1 MGVEISD
8 RVSSVIIDAHEVDF
22 ARDDAGSAS
31 GPAVGSSS
39 QDAED
44 EGTRKEP
51 AESVAAPVHSGPR
64 GIDRRAALAALP
76 DMAKD
81 IVARLEANDAMSVDQ
96 LAESLQVHA
105 NTVRSHLETLL
116 SSGLV
121 RRRPRRSGGRGR
133 PQWLYSAVRAS
144 KDGQLLVKLLA
155 DYITQNHD
163 DAFAKGREIARDRSL
178 VGEAVVPVGDEAP
191 EVALVEG
198 MSELGF
204 SPEIVSTTA
213 EQTEVHLRT
222 CPVLDLVQSNRDVI
236 CGLHAGLVDRAWED
250 LGGDGA
256 AEVEPFAGPGFCRV
270 ALRIDRSA
278 GQTPDSPAIG

>member
-22 ARDDAGSAS
+22 ARDDAGPAP
-31 GPAVGSSS
+31 GPAAETGSR
-39 QDAED
+39 DAED
-44 EGTRKEP
+44 KGTRKEP
-51 AESVAAPVHSGPR
+51 AESVAVPVHSGPR

-76 DMAKD
+76 DMGKN
-81 IVARLEANDAMSVDQ
+81 IVARLEASDAMSVDQ
-96 LAESLQVHA
+96 LADSLQVHA

-116 SSGLV
+116 SEGLV

-155 DYITQNHD
+155 DHITQNYD
-163 DAFAKGREIARDRSL
+163 DAFAKGREIARNQSMID
-178 VGEAVVPVGDEAP
+178 EVVFSGDAAAEGS
-191 EVALVEG
+191 LVEG

-250 LGGDGA
+250 LGGEGDV
-256 AEVEPFAGPGFCRV
+256 EVEPFAGPGYCSV
-270 ALRIDRSA
+270 AVRSGRNA
-278 GQTPDSPAIG
+278 GEKPDSPAIG

>member
-1 MGVEISD
+1 MGAEISD
-8 RVSSVIIDAHEVDF
+8 RVSSVIIDAHEVEF
-22 ARDDAGSAS
+22 ARNGAGAGLSQALVSDSQGPDAA
-31 GPAVGSSS
+31 GP
-39 QDAED
+39 QP
-44 EGTRKEP
+44 EP
-51 AESVAAPVHSGPR
+51 ATNGTTPSVVPRQSDPEHSGPR

-76 DMAKD
+76 DMAKEL
-81 IVARLEANDAMSVDQ
+81 VAQLEATDAMSVDQ
-96 LAESLQVHA
+96 LADALQVHA

-155 DYITQNHD
+155 DHITQNHD
-163 DAFAKGREIARDRSL
+163 DAFAKGREIARNQSMID
-178 VGEAVVPVGDEAP
+178 EVVFSGDAAP
-191 EVALVEG
+191 EVSLVEG

-204 SPEIVSTTA
+204 SPEIVAATA

-270 ALRIDRSA
+270 VIKH
-278 GQTPDSPAIG
+278 